1 MNFKK
6 ITLENGL
13 RIITV
18 PKKDSTATT
27 VLVLVEAGSKYETKD
42 INGLS
47 HFLEHMCF
55 KGTKKRPKPGL
66 IAKELDTLGAEYN
79 AFTGQE
85 STGYHAKVQNKDVDE
100 ALDIVSDLYLNPVFN
115 PDEINK
121 ERGVIIEEINM
132 YEDTPMRRVQE
143 FFTSLLYGDQPAGWD
158 IAGRKEVIDRLT
170 REDFVKYRGE
180 HYLAKSTLVVVAGNF
195 DEKKVTEKIMTH
207 FSEIPDT
214 RKVGKVKTT
223 ELQLKPGIFVKHKES
238 DQTHLV
244 LGVRAFD
251 MFDQRRFALEMLS
264 VILGGGMSS
273 RLFQRVRE
281 ELGAAYYVNAS
292 ADLYSDHGYL
302 ATAAGVDHRKIDEVI
317 NAILEEFTRF
327 TKEKVSDEELG
338 RAKSH
343 FSGRLLLGLEGSDD
357 LAGFYGGQEII
368 KREIITP
375 EELVSKLQAI
385 TADEIMA
392 VARDIMKNDGL
403 NLALIG
409 PFKEAEKIEKLL
421 SL

>member
-1 MNFKK
+1 MAEFKK
-6 ITLENGL
+6 IALRNGL
-13 RIITV
+13 RVILI
-18 PKKDSTATT
+18 PRPQSLASN
-27 VLVLVEAGSKYETKD
+27 VLILVEAGSEYETKK

-47 HFLEHMCF
+47 HFLEHLMF
-55 KGTKKRPKPGL
+55 KGTTKRPMPGM
-66 IAKELDTLGAEYN
+66 IAEELASLGAQSN
-79 AFTGQE
+79 AFTGE
-85 STGYHAKVQNKDVDE
+85 EFTGYWAKAESHKLPKI
-100 ALDIVSDLYLNPVFN
+100 LDIVSDLYLNPIFN
-115 PDEINK
+115 PEEIEK

-264 VILGGGMSS
+264 VILG
-273 RLFQRVRE
+273 
-281 ELGAAYYVNAS
+281 
-292 ADLYSDHGYL
+292 
-302 ATAAGVDHRKIDEVI
+302 
-317 NAILEEFTRF
+317 
-327 TKEKVSDEELG
+327 
-338 RAKSH
+338 
-343 FSGRLLLGLEGSDD
+343 
-357 LAGFYGGQEII
+357 
-368 KREIITP
+368 
-375 EELVSKLQAI
+375 
-385 TADEIMA
+385 
-392 VARDIMKNDGL
+392 
-403 NLALIG
+403 
-409 PFKEAEKIEKLL
+409 
-421 SL
+421 

>member
-1 MNFKK
+1 M
-6 ITLENGL
+6 
-13 RIITV
+13 
-18 PKKDSTATT
+18 
-27 VLVLVEAGSKYETKD
+27 
-42 INGLS
+42 
-47 HFLEHMCF
+47 
-55 KGTKKRPKPGL
+55 
-66 IAKELDTLGAEYN
+66 
-79 AFTGQE
+79 
-85 STGYHAKVQNKDVDE
+85 
-100 ALDIVSDLYLNPVFN
+100 
-115 PDEINK
+115 
-121 ERGVIIEEINM
+121 
-132 YEDTPMRRVQE
+132 
-143 FFTSLLYGDQPAGWD
+143 
-158 IAGRKEVIDRLT
+158 
-170 REDFVKYRGE
+170 
-180 HYLAKSTLVVVAGNF
+180 VVAGNF